1 MLTSTLAVWRIAV
14 VLFVQCKMLLW
25 IDFFTFEL
33 RVKVVI
39 IQIIT
44 VMPKMV
50 EAMPKVLHSR
60 VLAFPVSLGL

>member
-1 MLTSTLAVWRIAV
+1 MKEGLGEKDGVEWARCRCV
-14 VLFVQCKMLLW
+14 

-39 IQIIT
+39 FQIIT
-44 VMPKMV
+44 AMPKMV